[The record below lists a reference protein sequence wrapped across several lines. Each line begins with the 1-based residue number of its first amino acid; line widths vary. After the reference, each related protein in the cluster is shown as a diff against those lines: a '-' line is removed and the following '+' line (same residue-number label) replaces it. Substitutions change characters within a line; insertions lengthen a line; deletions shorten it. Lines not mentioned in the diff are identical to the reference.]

1 MSTAPL
7 MESDGLHR
15 SGTISL
21 LAPCCVTFFI
31 EYNLN
36 LARIYASFPS
46 SFYTFLS
53 VRFFPSFF
61 FSVYSNNKGIIFA
74 TFNNNQSLLKGFETK
89 LQVVLTSQVGMNIVL
104 SKFNLSNSFIMKVL
118 SS

>member
-53 VRFFPSFF
+53 VRFFPVSF
-61 FSVYSNNKGIIFA
+61 
-74 TFNNNQSLLKGFETK
+74 SLFIRTTRGSYL
-89 LQVVLTSQVGMNIVL
+89 LRLTITGVC
-104 SKFNLSNSFIMKVL
+104 
-118 SS
+118 